1 MTNLNN
7 CILGIITTNEKKVGG
22 SSPIFYCEN
31 REELNQV
38 ASDLEYIMDALAHQI
53 SEEIV
58 IIVKH

>member
-1 MTNLNN
+1 MGNLNN
-7 CILGIITTNEKKVGG
+7 CILGIVTTNKNKVGG

>member
-7 CILGIITTNEKKVGG
+7 CILSIVTTNGKKVGG
-22 SSPIFYCEN
+22 SSPIFYCNN

-53 SEEIV
+53 SDEIV